1 MGKFPK
7 RHNGPNPPKGRAVTQ
22 DTLELPELQALL
34 TAFHGPPSP
43 NPNDP
48 DRWVYV
54 VQHVSGSPMAALMVT
69 PTKAGDD

>member
-1 MGKFPK
+1 MGKFPN
-7 RHNGPNPPKGRAVTQ
+7 RHNGPNPAKGRTVTQ
-22 DTLELPELQALL
+22 DTLEFPQLQALL
-34 TAFHGPPSP
+34 KAFHGSTSP
-43 NPNDP
+43 DDP